1 MLKVLKYMINK
12 RNLPI
17 VLLILAGGVFVAGR
31 TLGRGGN
38 PPTRQERILHNVG
51 EYLEQIH
58 YSPKPIDDK
67 FSVEVFDK
75 YMKEVDPEKDVF
87 LQSDI
92 EDLKGHYGNKID
104 DEILGTSTIQFVP
117 AVTDVYKKRLLET
130 QAIYRDILAKP
141 FDFSVNEDFNQNYDE
156 LKFPAT
162 DAERREAWRKRLKFL
177 TLERYSDLLEQQE
190 ANKGKAG
197 FVVKSNEDMEKDARA
212 RSLKVMD
219 RMYERL
225 TVKETDDDRFNN
237 YVQTIVQSMDPHT
250 DYFPPVEQRYF
261 NEQMSGHFFGIGASL
276 LYEDGNIKIGSL
288 VTGSPAWKSGQ
299 VGVGDVIQKVAQG
312 SQEPVDMAGYFTED
326 AIKIIRGTK
335 GTEVRLWLK
344 KPDGSVK
351 VVSLIRDEIVQD
363 ELTFARSA
371 IVATPKGKIGYI
383 YLPEFYADFDNPKG
397 ARCSIDVARE
407 ILKLKEQKVDGIVLD
422 LRDNGGG
429 SLMDVVQMAGYF
441 VEQGPIVQVRDRDG
455 KPSILPDHD
464 KTVLY
469 DGPFAVMVNELSA
482 SASEIFAA
490 AIQDYHRG
498 VIIGS
503 TSTYGKG
510 TVQRPIGL
518 DKTMGFMDS
527 NSDLGTLKLT
537 LQKFYRISGG
547 STQLKG
553 VASDVVLPD
562 IYPDIYEYSK
572 IREKDNPDALPWD
585 EIQKAD
591 YNTWKY
597 AYDLNSLKAMSAGR
611 LKDNSSFTQIRK
623 DEEWLSSMQD
633 KVYPLNLAKYQDEQK
648 QIKATV
654 KQLEQLSKLPTGSE
668 LSVNALPQ
676 DAHKYD
682 DDKNKADRFQ
692 QWLKD
697 KKTDVWLNEAVNVVD
712 DMIAQKN
719 LVYNK

>member
-67 FSVEVFDK
+67 FSAEVFDK

-130 QAIYRDILAKP
+130 QAIYRDILTKP

-156 LKFPAT
+156 LKFAT
-162 DAERREAWRKRLKFL
+162 SDAQRREAWRKRLKYL
-177 TLERYSDLLEQQE
+177 TLERYSDLLDQQE
-190 ANKGKAG
+190 ANKNKPG
-197 FVVKSNEDMEKDARA
+197 FVAKSNEDLEKDARA
-212 RSLKVMD
+212 RSLKGMD
-219 RMYERL
+219 RMYDRL
-225 TVKETDDDRFNN
+225 KVKETDDDRFNAF
-237 YVQTIVQSMDPHT
+237 VQTIVQSMDPHT

-276 LYEDGNIKIGSL
+276 IYEDGNIKIGSL

-299 VGVGDVIQKVAQG
+299 VKVGDVIQKVGQG

-335 GTEVRLWLK
+335 GTEVKLWLK
-344 KPDGSVK
+344 GTDGAVR

-371 IVATPKGKIGYI
+371 IVASPKGKIGYI

-397 ARCSIDVARE
+397 NRCSSDVAKE
-407 ILKLKEQKVDGIVLD
+407 IMKLKDEKVDGIVLD
-422 LRDNGGG
+422 LRNNGGG
-429 SLMDVVQMAGYF
+429 SLYDVVQMAGLF

-455 KPSILPDHD
+455 KPQIYPDHD
-464 KTVLY
+464 KSVLY

-498 VIIGS
+498 IIIGS
-503 TSTYGKG
+503 SSTYGKG

-518 DKTMGFMDS
+518 DKTMGFMDA

-553 VASDVVLPD
+553 VASDIVLPD

-585 EIQKAD
+585 EIAKAD
-591 YNTWKY
+591 YSTWKY
-597 AYDLNSLKAMSAGR
+597 AYDLNSLESLSAQRMKGN
-611 LKDNSSFTQIRK
+611 NSFSLIRQ

-633 KVYPLNLAKYQDEQK
+633 KVWPLSIAKYREEQK
-648 QIKATV
+648 QVKTTV
-654 KQLEQLSKLPTGSE
+654 KKIESLSKLT
-668 LSVNALPQ
+668 
-676 DAHKYD
+676 
-682 DDKNKADRFQ
+682 
-692 QWLKD
+692 
-697 KKTDVWLNEAVNVVD
+697 
-712 DMIAQKN
+712 
-719 LVYNK
+719 